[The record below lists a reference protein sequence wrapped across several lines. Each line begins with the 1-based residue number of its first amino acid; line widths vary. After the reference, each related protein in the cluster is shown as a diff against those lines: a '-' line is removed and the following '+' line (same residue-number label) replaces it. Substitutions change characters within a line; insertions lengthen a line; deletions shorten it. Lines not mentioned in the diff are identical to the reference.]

1 MGGMEADFWMTY
13 VFAVLAGFLSGIAG
27 AMGLGGGSVLI
38 IYLTFFAGVEQLT
51 AQGINLIFF
60 LPTAA
65 VAVFIY
71 SKKGIIKWR
80 RILPLMIFG
89 VIGTLVSGW
98 LVGLF
103 SAELVKRLFGGVIAV
118 YGFYEIFGKK
128 KKKNKGKINR

>member
-1 MGGMEADFWMTY
+1 MSF
-13 VFAVLAGFLSGIAG
+13 VLPLLAGFLAGIAG

-38 IYLTFFAGVEQLT
+38 IYLSVFAGVEQLA

-80 RILPLMIFG
+80 KILPVMIFG
-89 VIGTLVSGW
+89 AVGTIITGFW
-98 LVGLF
+98 VGQLK
-103 SAELVKRLFGGVIAV
+103 SELIKS
-118 YGFYEIFGKK
+118 IFGFVIVFYGLYELFCRKK
-128 KKKNKGKINR
+128 

>member
-1 MGGMEADFWMTY
+1 MSMIFMA
-13 VFAVLAGFLSGIAG
+13 LAGLLSGIAG

-38 IYLTFFAGVEQLT
+38 IYLTLFAGIEQLS

-80 RILPLMIFG
+80 TIMPVMIFG
-89 VIGTLVSGW
+89 IIGTLFSGW
-98 LVGLF
+98 LVGYFNAGLI
-103 SAELVKRLFGGVIAV
+103 KKLFGGVIAI
-118 YGFYEIFGKK
+118 YGFYELFHS
-128 KKKNKGKINR
+128 